1 MKKTILIRI
10 LAALAVLVCLGGCAA
25 QNTQKLQGITM
36 QESEL
41 EQAKEKLVNACF
53 ELMEVNEHLY
63 SGIFRSLDYTD
74 DFVEKASWDSLLKA
88 RASAS
93 AALVSIRQLE
103 LPAFDLAS
111 EEMDLLEEADIEANA
126 VQREFEALEGVRR
139 SKENTAALLCYTL
152 EDDVFLKAS
161 VEDAIP
167 AMAEFYRDSFML
179 EYRYMCLLVNYMLI
193 QMDKEDTWQMWTDQ
207 LPYMAACADTWYEKT
222 ADVERATD
230 RVLDELQALQTQM
243 GSFLGVSEFA
253 LEIVQEAVE
262 TGDMNALQRE
272 INAIDGAPGYFPIPS
287 WLPDVVNLYLVTD
300 PDTQEKRLVKSG
312 EELNSIPSA
321 CYISCGVISQE
332 DVIAYGEHLKQCG
345 VETYGTWNE
354 SKDTWN
360 LLAKSGSSTMMIEW
374 KENETLLYL
383 TEPVG
388 CLIPELYLNAMAME

>member
-41 EQAKEKLVNACF
+41 EQAKEKLVNTCF

-63 SGIFRSLDYTD
+63 SGIFRILDYTD
-74 DFVEKASWDSLLKA
+74 DYVEKASWDSLLKA
-88 RASAS
+88 RASTS

-103 LPAFDLAS
+103 LPVFDLAS

-126 VQREFEALEGVRR
+126 VLREFERLEDVR
-139 SKENTAALLCYTL
+139 SDLETTATLLCYTL

-167 AMAEFYRDSFML
+167 AMAEFYRDYFVL

-193 QMDKEDTWQMWTDQ
+193 QMGKEDTWQMWTDQ
-207 LPYMAACADTWYEKT
+207 LPYMAACADVWYENT
-222 ADVERATD
+222 ADVERAVD
-230 RVLDELQALQTQM
+230 RVLDEMQFLQTQM
-243 GSFLGVSEFA
+243 GSFLGVSEFT

-262 TGDMNALQRE
+262 TGDMDALQRE
-272 INAIDGAPGYFPIPS
+272 INTIDGVPGYFPTPS

-312 EELNSIPSA
+312 EELNSVPST
-321 CYISCGVISQE
+321 CYISCGVISLD
-332 DVIAYGEHLKQCG
+332 DVIAYGEHLKQWG
-345 VETYGTWNE
+345 AETYGTWNE